1 MSDKLFRTNVFGGYN
16 KEDVQTY
23 IASLEA
29 ELVRL
34 QEQNAV
40 QESHAESEEKEEKA
54 EADVIVLN
62 DILEETGSE
71 TNNQEPEASVAG
83 ESSPVNDENEKE
95 FEKTTQELEKAQ
107 QELEET
113 QQELEQLKLEL
124 NDMKSEL
131 NVSRRLCEQSR
142 MRLEFVSAEKERLED
157 ETEELREKQK
167 NYEKDYDAIKEVL
180 LNARID
186 AEIIRTKAKKEA
198 ELLLEDTQKRI
209 MEQKKE
215 SIEELMRHLIEN
227 RDGLHASK
235 TYLKEQVNNLERTE
249 KQIEVLQSRI
259 EDFMEEELFDEEGE
273 KHE

>member
-29 ELVRL
+29 EVVRL
-34 QEQNAV
+34 QEQNTV
-40 QESHAESEEKEEKA
+40 QESHIESEEKEEKA

-62 DILEETGSE
+62 DILEEIGSE
-71 TNNQEPEASVAG
+71 TNNQQPEASVSG
-83 ESSPVNDENEKE
+83 ESSPVNDENQKE
-95 FEKTTQELEKAQ
+95 FEKTR

-113 QQELEQLKLEL
+113 QQELEQVRLEL

-167 NYEKDYDAIKEVL
+167 IYEKDYDAIKEVL

-215 SIEELMRHLIEN
+215 SIEELMHHLIEN
-227 RDGLHASK
+227 REGLHASK